1 MPADICMRPWEFRA
15 EPFRIAGGLYYVG
28 NTNVSSHLIDTGD
41 GLVLFDTAYPQ
52 TVYLLLESIRR
63 LGLDPDDIRLIIH
76 SHAHYDHFGGTRAI
90 VELTGA
96 KTAMG
101 EPDIPVT
108 KERRELSWGKEYGIE
123 FRETFDVDIPLTD
136 GQKLEYG
143 SVTFDCIAVP
153 GHTPG
158 SISYFFDVE
167 EDGKKLRVGN
177 HGGPGLNTLTDVYMK
192 EHDLPASYRDDY
204 MKSLARLR
212 REEADIFIGIH
223 PGQSRTLQKYVGM
236 RDGGNPFIDKSA
248 WPAFLDGL
256 EKNAKE
262 MFGDA

>member
-1 MPADICMRPWEFRA
+1 MRPWEFRA

-63 LGLDPDDIRLIIH
+63 LGFDPDDIRLIIH
-76 SHAHYDHFGGTRAI
+76 SHAHYDHFGGTRAV

-101 EPDIPVT
+101 EADVPVT
-108 KERRELSWGKEYGIE
+108 RDRRELSWGKEYGIE
-123 FRETFDVDIPLTD
+123 FREVFDVDIPLTD
-136 GQKLEYG
+136 GQKLEQG
-143 SVTFDCIAVP
+143 NVTLECVGVP

-158 SISYFFDVE
+158 SMSYFFEVE
-167 EDGKKLRVGN
+167 EDGKRLRVGN
-177 HGGPGLNTLTDVYMK
+177 HGGPGLNTLTDAYMS
-192 EHDLPASYRDDY
+192 EYGLPASCRDDY
-204 MKSLARLR
+204 EKSLARLR
-212 REEADIFIGIH
+212 EEEVDIFIGIH
-223 PGQSRTLQKYVGM
+223 PNQNDTFGKYAGFDEGKN
-236 RDGGNPFIDKSA
+236 RFIDKAA
-248 WPAFLDGL
+248 WPAFLDAL
-256 EKNAKE
+256 DRNAKE